1 MENKK
6 TTSLPKNKILNEE
19 QINNLILDLEEE
31 VNLVIKKIKD
41 GK

>member
-6 TTSLPKNKILNEE
+6 TTSLHKNKILNEE